1 MLRRFLVTLLR
12 RSFLVLLAICLGC
25 SAQSAPPSDTAR
37 AIERQVRSYY
47 KLPPDVQV
55 SIGPI
60 KPSDFTNYD
69 SVKLTFSKGTKK
81 DEYDFLLSKDAKTL
95 IKLTKLDL
103 TKDPNAEVMKKIDV
117 NGRPTRGNKNAK
129 VVVINYDDFQCPF
142 CSRMHQT
149 LFPQLFKEYGDRVLF
164 IYKDY
169 PLAEIH
175 PWATHAA
182 VNANC
187 LAQLNNEAYWDFA
200 DYLHANQQ
208 TVNAQQGRDAQV
220 GFLDKAALLQGQQHN
235 VDVSKL
241 AACIKAQDETAV
253 KASVKEGDG
262 VGVTATP
269 TLYINGEELDG
280 ALPIAEL
287 RAALDRALIQAGAQP
302 PAHPE
307 PAQNAQS
314 GAAVQ

>member
-1 MLRRFLVTLLR
+1 M
-12 RSFLVLLAICLGC
+12 
-25 SAQSAPPSDTAR
+25 R
-37 AIERQVRSYY
+37 AYY

-55 SIGPI
+55 SIGPV

-69 SVKLTFSKGTKK
+69 AVKLTFTKGTRK

-103 TKDPNAEVMKKIDV
+103 TKDPNAEVMKKMDV
-117 NGRPTRGNKNAK
+117 KGRPTRGNKDAK
-129 VVVINYDDFQCPF
+129 VVVVNYDDFQCPF

-149 LFPQLFKEYGDRVLF
+149 LFPQIYKEYGDRVLF

-187 LAQLNNEAYWDFA
+187 LAAQNNDAYWDFV
-200 DYLHANQQ
+200 DYLHANQHV
-208 TVNAQQGRDAQV
+208 VNGQQGKDAQAA
-220 GFLDKAALLQGQQHN
+220 FLDKAAALQGQQHSL
-235 VDVSKL
+235 DTPKL
-241 AACIKAQDETAV
+241 AACIKTQDDAGV
-253 KASVKEGDG
+253 KASIHEGDS
-262 VGVTATP
+262 VGVSATP
-269 TLYINGEELDG
+269 TLFINGEEMDG

-287 RAALDRALIQAGAQP
+287 RAVLDRALLQAGVQP
-302 PAHPE
+302 PPHSDTAPRLADRARIPNDTWFIGSLIHIKRGTF
-307 PAQNAQS
+307 A
-314 GAAVQ
+314 